1 MELDEMKQAWQT
13 LSRQLE
19 QQQALNIRL
28 FTDSRLDRVRQSF
41 RPFIWGQFA
50 LILLGVLLIQRGVS
64 FWLAHLDVT
73 HLIVWGVLVQAFG
86 ISVIL
91 ACAWNLHFILGID
104 YAAPVLDIQQRIAA
118 LRRWRV
124 KFEVPVFLFIGSFG
138 WIPLVLE
145 EAQRQAFAISPT
157 LDLMKVAPESP
168 KYLIL
173 SGFVSVV
180 LVGGVFWLVRR
191 VGHRRWLE
199 NSFAGTSVQKA
210 ELMLEQ
216 IARFQQE

>member
-1 MELDEMKQAWQT
+1 
-13 LSRQLE
+13 
-19 QQQALNIRL
+19 
-28 FTDSRLDRVRQSF
+28 
-41 RPFIWGQFA
+41 
-50 LILLGVLLIQRGVS
+50 
-64 FWLAHLDVT
+64 
-73 HLIVWGVLVQAFG
+73 
-86 ISVIL
+86 
-91 ACAWNLHFILGID
+91 
-104 YAAPVLDIQQRIAA
+104 
-118 LRRWRV
+118 
-124 KFEVPVFLFIGSFG
+124 
-138 WIPLVLE
+138 
-145 EAQRQAFAISPT
+145 
-157 LDLMKVAPESP
+157 MKVAPESP